1 VNDIKSNAARTLG
14 LAILALRNDR
24 KMSQRD
30 LAKASSVAH
39 TTIAAIE
46 NGTAD
51 PSFETLVRI
60 SEDGF
65 GIKLPDLLRAA
76 DTAATQFPEL
86 MKIDEKREE
95 IRQQQEQLMRLTDS
109 LSAKVNQL
117 LKDEA

>member
-14 LAILALRNDR
+14 LAILALRNE

-30 LAKASSVAH
+30 LARASSVAH

-46 NGTAD
+46 NGSAD

-76 DTAATQFPEL
+76 DRVATQYPEL
-86 MKIDEKREE
+86 MKIEEKREE
-95 IRQQQEQLMRLTDS
+95 IRKQQEQLVRMTDS